1 MSPLENGSIHVLH
14 TDLDTHN
21 KHYALFQSW
30 LSTEEKT
37 RAKKLKLPYR
47 QRFILTRGL
56 LRHLLSGYSEQPPEK
71 ILFSYTELGKPLFIN
86 PSRSKS
92 IEFNLSHSR
101 EKVVFAFTMDTPIG
115 IDLEYK
121 VQRKHIDKVAY
132 RFFSAHDYEQLA
144 YLTGEEKLNAF
155 FNTWVRNEAL
165 LKAQGYHLQT
175 HPFSKY
181 KNTKSSALIT
191 SQQLGFRQAS
201 LFTLAL
207 HPNFAAAIAIKGNS
221 KPIIV
226 KEFDYLNSIN
236 IKRTTPQTASSACIS
251 VKG

>member
-1 MSPLENGSIHVLH
+1 MTQLENGSIHVLH
-14 TDLDTHN
+14 TKLDMHR
-21 KHYALFQSW
+21 KHYPLFQSW
-30 LSTEEKT
+30 LSVEEKI

-56 LRHLLSGYSEQPPEK
+56 LRKLLSDYSGQSPEK
-71 ILFSYTELGKPLFIN
+71 IHFSYTESGKPLFIN
-86 PSRSKS
+86 PSLNKP

-101 EKVVFAFTMDTPIG
+101 ERVAFAFTMDTPIG

-121 VQRKHIDKVAY
+121 IQRKYIDKIAY
-132 RFFSAHDYEQLA
+132 RFFSAHDYEQLR

-155 FNTWVRNEAL
+155 FNAWVRNEAS
-165 LKAQGYHLQT
+165 LKALGYHLQT
-175 HPFSKY
+175 HPLSQY
-181 KNTKSSALIT
+181 KT
-191 SQQLGFRQAS
+191 SQSSTLIKAPAICS
-201 LFTLAL
+201 LFSLTL

-226 KEFDYLNSIN
+226 KECDYLLNSIN